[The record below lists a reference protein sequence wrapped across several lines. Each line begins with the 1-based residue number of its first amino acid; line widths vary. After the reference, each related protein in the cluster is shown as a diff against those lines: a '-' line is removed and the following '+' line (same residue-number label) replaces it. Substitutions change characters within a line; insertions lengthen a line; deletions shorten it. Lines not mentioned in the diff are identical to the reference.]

1 MINNVPF
8 LFLFV
13 KEKRFRLN
21 DILLPNGMEHIIKKT
36 SSGGTCAVGVEEKAN
51 AISSRLLFK
60 KSKTKNRLEF
70 LSSAKKLSRSPK
82 NLSYAK
88 IFLRILKKLR
98 NFKILPSKRKKASQF
113 FLLSPPLSAFVT
125 PLIFLKNALNVYSP
139 KR

>member
-21 DILLPNGMEHIIKKT
+21 DILLPNGMEYIIKKT

-82 NLSYAK
+82 NKKSLSLLN

-98 NFKILPSKRKKASQF
+98 NFSF
-113 FLLSPPLSAFVT
+113 CPLFVT
-125 PLIFLKNALNVYSP
+125 PFIFLKNALHSYST
-139 KR
+139 KQ

>member
-1 MINNVPF
+1 MIRLYPF

-13 KEKRFRLN
+13 KEERFRLN
-21 DILLPNGMEHIIKKT
+21 DILLPNGMEYIIKKT

-51 AISSRLLFK
+51 AISSRLLFE

-82 NLSYAK
+82 NKKSLSLLN

-98 NFKILPSKRKKASQF
+98 NFKILPSKRKKSFAIFRLNFPF
-113 FLLSPPLSAFVT
+113 FEQ
-125 PLIFLKNALNVYSP
+125 
-139 KR
+139 

>member
-1 MINNVPF
+1 MIRLYPF

-13 KEKRFRLN
+13 KKKLFRLN
-21 DILLPNGMEHIIKKT
+21 DTLLPNGMEHIIKKT

-82 NLSYAK
+82 NKKSLSLLN

-98 NFKILPSKRKKASQF
+98 NFKILPSKRKKSFAIF
-113 FLLSPPLSAFVT
+113 RFVRFL
-125 PLIFLKNALNVYSP
+125 
-139 KR
+139 